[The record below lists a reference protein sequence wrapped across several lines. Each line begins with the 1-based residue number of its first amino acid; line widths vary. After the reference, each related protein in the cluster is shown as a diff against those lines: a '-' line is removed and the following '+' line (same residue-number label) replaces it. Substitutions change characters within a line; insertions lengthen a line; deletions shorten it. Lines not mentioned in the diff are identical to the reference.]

1 MDGRP
6 KRIKMY
12 ALSNENALVWIRPK
26 SAAYDQKLRKLLT
39 GKWSFFYSRDT
50 ALEISMA
57 EFGHIFLQFHGHV
70 YLVQGIY

>member
-1 MDGRP
+1 MNKFD
-6 KRIKMY
+6 RINFCSFFVHFDEVDDISSENTAEVIDRKMF
-12 ALSNENALVWIRPK
+12 L
-26 SAAYDQKLRKLLT
+26 
-39 GKWSFFYSRDT
+39 FYSRDT

>member
-1 MDGRP
+1 MDR
-6 KRIKMY
+6 KM
-12 ALSNENALVWIRPK
+12 
-26 SAAYDQKLRKLLT
+26 
-39 GKWSFFYSRDT
+39 FFFFTRDT